1 MPRLSFS
8 VLSLYPIPS
17 NRPPLSL
24 PTFPRLFY
32 LSPSLQPLP
41 LQPCRA
47 ISIPLGLA
55 PLVALGLA
63 SLFVN
68 TGRQP
73 GTTEPN
79 FNEDCA
85 SESTASIGET
95 LVSLCPLFLLPFRS
109 NFRMKI
115 IARFRGGS
123 LSNAPFFYRPFSSSF
138 LQSQFLLSFWFVPT
152 RTN

>member
-24 PTFPRLFY
+24 PTPVETSV
-32 LSPSLQPLP
+32 LSLSVPPPPSLSRYFHSSRSSATRRSRSSL
-41 LQPCRA
+41 
-47 ISIPLGLA
+47 
-55 PLVALGLA
+55 
-63 SLFVN
+63 LFVN

-123 LSNAPFFYRPFSSSF
+123 LSNAPFLSAVLLPSSRSC
-138 LQSQFLLSFWFVPT
+138 SSPFLLSF
-152 RTN
+152 